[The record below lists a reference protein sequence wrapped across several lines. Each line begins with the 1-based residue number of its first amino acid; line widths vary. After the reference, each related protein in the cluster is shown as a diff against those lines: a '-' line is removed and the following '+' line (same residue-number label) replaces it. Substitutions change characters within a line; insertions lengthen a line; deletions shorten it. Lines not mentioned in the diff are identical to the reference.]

1 MERAQRNPSRLAAPI
16 PGWGDEVGPRPS
28 AGTPLN
34 ARVVGLPSGVSSVRP
49 IRSGPLAVKLRR
61 KQRAATES
69 QAPMLLG
76 RALLI
81 VPFALWLPM
90 AAATQGLR
98 VVDVVN
104 AGDAASEREHD
115 YAGEGATAG
124 VIDGRAYRQARGWL
138 SYSMAVYEDTEVT
151 LSCVFRGTE
160 GRSLAF
166 GLLVDG
172 RPVKTHT
179 VVPPSSRPAI
189 VDLRIPFEITK
200 GLTVIHVML
209 RAVDGPAPALFELR
223 TVQEHLERPSLADI
237 PNGVPSPTGA
247 AF

>member
-1 MERAQRNPSRLAAPI
+1 
-16 PGWGDEVGPRPS
+16 
-28 AGTPLN
+28 
-34 ARVVGLPSGVSSVRP
+34 
-49 IRSGPLAVKLRR
+49 
-61 KQRAATES
+61 
-69 QAPMLLG
+69 MLLIT
-76 RALLI
+76 LLVLSL
-81 VPFALWLPM
+81 VPV
-90 AAATQGLR
+90 AASQGLR

-166 GLLVDG
+166 DLLVEG
-172 RPVKTHT
+172 RQVKTQT
-179 VVPPSSRPAI
+179 LGSPSAQPMSL
-189 VDLRIPFEITK
+189 DLLIPREITK
-200 GLTVIHVML
+200 GLTTIHVML

-237 PNGVPSPTGA
+237 PNGVPSPTRA

>member
-1 MERAQRNPSRLAAPI
+1 
-16 PGWGDEVGPRPS
+16 V
-28 AGTPLN
+28 
-34 ARVVGLPSGVSSVRP
+34 
-49 IRSGPLAVKLRR
+49 
-61 KQRAATES
+61 
-69 QAPMLLG
+69 
-76 RALLI
+76 LLI
-81 VPFALWLPM
+81 TLLVLSLVPV
-90 AAATQGLR
+90 AASQGLR

-166 GLLVDG
+166 DLLVEG
-172 RPVKTHT
+172 RQVKTQT
-179 VVPPSSRPAI
+179 LGSPSAQPMSL
-189 VDLRIPFEITK
+189 DLLIPREITK
-200 GLTVIHVML
+200 GLTTIHVML

-237 PNGVPSPTGA
+237 PNGVPSPTRA